1 MDREQ
6 ENSRL
11 GGLISHTQVRD
22 CAYTHTHYCRWEEG
36 TSSDHRVSGYDLS
49 RCYSRNGNE
58 GKRAEGGLKCQ
69 GRSWFS
75 SPLSIRYGP
84 FNILPGLLVSP
95 LGLNG
100 TLSMFFAL
108 CSSSDTQGFILGR

>member
-1 MDREQ
+1 M
-6 ENSRL
+6 
-11 GGLISHTQVRD
+11 
-22 CAYTHTHYCRWEEG
+22 CTHTHTTADGRRGHLQIIVSPAVISRGVTPGMGMKERGQEEG
-36 TSSDHRVSGYDLS
+36 LNVK
-49 RCYSRNGNE
+49 E
-58 GKRAEGGLKCQ
+58 GPG
-69 GRSWFS
+69 F
-75 SPLSIRYGP
+75 PLPLPIRYGP